1 MVKRLR
7 MKIDWK
13 ILKTSIWETF
23 YKSLIFIGLIALA
36 IGPIP
41 LGLFVSP
48 WFLLIYPIVFFC
60 TEVREA
66 YERKVYESES
76 EAENQD

>member
-1 MVKRLR
+1 MVKHLR

-13 ILKTSIWETF
+13 VLIQSIWDTF
-23 YKSLIFIGLIALA
+23 YKSLILILLLALG

-60 TEVREA
+60 EEVREA

-76 EAENQD
+76 EAEYQD

>member
-1 MVKRLR
+1 

-13 ILKTSIWETF
+13 VLRQSIWETF
-23 YKSLIFIGLIALA
+23 YKSVLLILLLALG

-60 TEVREA
+60 GEVKEC
-66 YERKVYESES
+66 YERKQFDDFS
-76 EAENQD
+76 AGD

>member
-1 MVKRLR
+1 

-13 ILKTSIWETF
+13 VLAQSIWETF
-23 YKSLIFIGLIALA
+23 YKSLILILLLALG
-36 IGPIP
+36 ICPIP

-60 TEVREA
+60 EEVKEA

-76 EAENQD
+76 EAEYQD

>member
-1 MVKRLR
+1 

-13 ILKTSIWETF
+13 VLRQGVWETF
-23 YKSLIFIGLIALA
+23 YKSLLLILLLALA

-60 TEVREA
+60 GEVKEC
-66 YERKVYESES
+66 YERKKFDDFS
-76 EAENQD
+76 AEN

>member
-1 MVKRLR
+1 

-13 ILKTSIWETF
+13 VLKQSIWETF
-23 YKSLIFIGLIALA
+23 YKSLLLILLLVLA
-36 IGPIP
+36 ICPIP

-60 TEVREA
+60 EEVREA

-76 EAENQD
+76 EAEYQD

>member
-1 MVKRLR
+1 

-13 ILKTSIWETF
+13 VLKQSIWETS
-23 YKSLIFIGLIALA
+23 YKSLLLILFLTLA
-36 IGPIP
+36 ISPIP

-60 TEVREA
+60 EEVKEA

-76 EAENQD
+76 EAEYQD

>member
-1 MVKRLR
+1 MVKYLR

-23 YKSLIFIGLIALA
+23 YKSLLLILLLALA

-60 TEVREA
+60 TEVREV

-76 EAENQD
+76 EAEYQD